1 MTGVTQLG
9 YLGIG
14 VRDVDEW
21 ERFATGV
28 LGDGDDLEISVPQLL
43 VDGLPP
49 GQVESAPSPGGPGDD
64 QHFLAAKVGQV
75 SQYGY

>member
-28 LGDGDDLEISVPQLL
+28 LGLQANGRGSDGSFSSGWTSTTIDL
-43 VDGLPP
+43 
-49 GQVESAPSPGGPGDD
+49 
-64 QHFLAAKVGQV
+64 
-75 SQYGY
+75 

>member
-28 LGDGDDLEISVPQLL
+28 LGYKLTAG
-43 VDGLPP
+43 
-49 GQVESAPSPGGPGDD
+49 AATGPFSSGWTSTTID
-64 QHFLAAKVGQV
+64 
-75 SQYGY
+75 S